1 MKYRKDFVTNS
12 SSSSYIVCFARIANE
27 EKASRIID
35 KHRINVM
42 DASEVRGKQAFG
54 AIGNEVFGAEI
65 YGTDEVLEKYPNSNY
80 VVIEDYCEAD
90 YSEDGEP
97 LFRYDFGLQ
106 NAIDDI
112 TEKNGFADIQQ
123 SIGEGRDG

>member
-42 DASEVRGKQAFG
+42 DASEVRGKQVFG
-54 AIGNEVFGAEI
+54 AIGNEAFGAEI
-65 YGTDEVLEKYPNSNY
+65 YGTDEILEKYPNRNY
-80 VVIEDYCEAD
+80 VVIEEFCEAD

-97 LFRYDFGLQ
+97 LFRYDFDLQ

-112 TEKNGFADIQQ
+112 TEKNGFADIKQ